1 MRRKGGQELRDEVA
15 KAIAAPDIADK
26 LGQQG
31 MEPRGTQPGDFAKY
45 VQSELAFYTKLTKD
59 AGIKPAQQ

>member
-1 MRRKGGQELRDEVA
+1 
-15 KAIAAPDIADK
+15 
-26 LGQQG
+26 
-31 MEPRGTQPGDFAKY
+31 MEGRGTQPGDFAKY